1 MNESGNSTNNHS
13 SGMLKDY
20 FDKVVRHYKNARLM
34 WYILGILFVF
44 AVVYTVTNFI
54 SIRKKIDE
62 INARYQSEAPM
73 PGNELPGVYRLRKES
88 AFWQSRLAMAKNDS
102 VCVTIDLVDSVVCLE
117 LQGVV
122 LHSAPIRHIYKS
134 DLFEALKP
142 EAVLNLIAQ
151 PSTIINNESSF
162 SKEPIKLKKAPKDT
176 VEANL
181 AVIQEAKEQQQ
192 QQQGGVEN
200 EALYYNLMLSNGLQ
214 VSFAEEQHNVRWK
227 SIPMY
232 IKKKIKSIEKN
243 SIQLSKF
250 KLPEYT
256 PGILIEM
263 TREDAAS
270 IYRGM
275 PANASV
281 VVRL

>member
-1 MNESGNSTNNHS
+1 MNESGNQVNNQS
-13 SGMLKDY
+13 SGMLKEY
-20 FDKVVRHYKNARLM
+20 FDRLLKHYKNARVI
-34 WYILGILFVF
+34 WIVSGVLFVF
-44 AVVYTVTNFI
+44 AVIYTVTSFI
-54 SIRKKIDE
+54 SIQKKIDE
-62 INARYQSEAPM
+62 INARYESSTPM

-88 AFWQSRLAMAKNDS
+88 AFWQSRLSMAKSDS
-102 VCVTIDLVDSVVCLE
+102 ICVTIDLVDSLVCLE

-122 LHSAPIRHIYKS
+122 VHSAPIRHIFKS

-151 PSTIINNESSF
+151 PATIINNESSF

-176 VEANL
+176 IEANL
-181 AVIQEAKEQQQ
+181 AVVEEAKA
-192 QQQGGVEN
+192 QQGAAN
-200 EALYYNLMLSNGLQ
+200 EELPLYYNLTLSNGLQ
-214 VSFAEEQHNVRWK
+214 ISFAEVQHKASWK

-232 IKKKIKSIEKN
+232 LKKKIEKIEKN
-243 SIQLSKF
+243 SLQLTKL

-256 PGILIEM
+256 PGIVIEM

-275 PANASV
+275 PANATV